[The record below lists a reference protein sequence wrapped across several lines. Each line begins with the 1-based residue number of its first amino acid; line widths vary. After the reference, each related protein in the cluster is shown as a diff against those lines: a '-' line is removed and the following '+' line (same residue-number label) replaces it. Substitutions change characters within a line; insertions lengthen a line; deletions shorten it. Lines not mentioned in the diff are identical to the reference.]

1 MKLTRRLALTSALS
15 VAPVLAGSP
24 VLAAR
29 PKARHKEAAPAGSPG
44 ETPLGPVDTVAKW
57 AFIQD
62 FNTGAILLDKRSD
75 EQMPPSS
82 MTKLMTMYLVYER
95 LKKGHMKLTDTL
107 PVSARAAAMG
117 GSRMFLDITK
127 TVTVEDLIRGV
138 IVQSGNDA
146 AVVLAETIG
155 GSEDRFVDMMNT
167 KGRELGLTRSVF
179 RNSTG
184 WPHPEQVMSAR
195 DIATLARRIIVE
207 FPEYYRYDSEKVFK
221 YNNIEQPNRHP
232 MVQAGTADGLKTG
245 HTEAGG
251 YGLAASSLRDGRR
264 LIMVLNGMKSMHERA
279 AESDKIM
286 SWAFASFENVT
297 LFTANEIIDNAPVW
311 LGHDKTV
318 PLVGGRDL
326 VVTLPR
332 SWRQTASIKVSYD
345 SPIRAP
351 IAKGDAVGT
360 LVLRGQ
366 GVPSMDV
373 KLLAGVDVPRL
384 SLPMRGLA
392 VLSHYVSGS

>member
-1 MKLTRRLALTSALS
+1 MTITRRLTLAAALS
-15 VAPVLAGSP
+15 GAAVLPS
-24 VLAAR
+24 VTLAAR
-29 PKARHKEAAPAGSPG
+29 PKSKKEAAPTGSPG

-62 FNTGAILLDKRSD
+62 FSTGAILLDKKSD
-75 EQMPPSS
+75 EPMPPSS
-82 MTKLMTMYLVYER
+82 MTKLMTMYLVYEQ

-117 GSRMFLDITK
+117 GSRMFLD
-127 TVTVEDLIRGV
+127 VTRPVSVEDLIRGV

-146 AVVLAETIG
+146 AVVLAETVG
-155 GSEDRFVDMMNT
+155 GSEERFADMMNT

-195 DIATLARRIIVE
+195 DIATLARRIIID
-207 FPEYYRYDSEKVFK
+207 FPEYYKYDSEKSFK

-232 MVQAGTADGLKTG
+232 MVLAGTADGLKTG
-245 HTEAGG
+245 HTDAGG
-251 YGLAASSLRDGRR
+251 YGLAASSTRDGRR
-264 LIMVLNGMKSMHERA
+264 IMMVLNGMKSMHERA
-279 AESDKIM
+279 LESDKM
-286 SWAFASFENVT
+286 MGWAFSNFENVT

-311 LGHDKTV
+311 LGHGKTV

-332 SWRQTASIKVSYD
+332 SWRQTASIKISYD

-351 IAKGDAVGT
+351 IAKGDTIGT
-360 LVLRGQ
+360 LLLRGQ
-366 GVPSMDV
+366 GVPAMDV